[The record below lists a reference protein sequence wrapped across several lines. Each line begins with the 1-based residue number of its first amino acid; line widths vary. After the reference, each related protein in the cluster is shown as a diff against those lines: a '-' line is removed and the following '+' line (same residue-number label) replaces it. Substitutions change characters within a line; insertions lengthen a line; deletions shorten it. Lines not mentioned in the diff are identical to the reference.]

1 MQQDEDGQL
10 HSLSATTKEQL
21 HGYKANYTQ
30 AQMWSVCVRQEKLN
44 KTIPTSW
51 IVSRIFKKIEMIRLL
66 HLSDL
71 QPNLVLL
78 RSGGICTLDIQG
90 HLLRFRPPKHT

>member
-21 HGYKANYTQ
+21 HGYKANNTQ

-44 KTIPTSW
+44 KTM
-51 IVSRIFKKIEMIRLL
+51 ELL
-66 HLSDL
+66 LGL
-71 QPNLVLL
+71 YLEYLK
-78 RSGGICTLDIQG
+78 RS
-90 HLLRFRPPKHT
+90 K